1 MEGLG
6 DRRIMR
12 LALPLVAFAL
22 ATACLA
28 GTGWAAV
35 SEADLEA
42 LRQEFQAALDEKQTN
57 IDHVWTMLA
66 AALVFLMQG
75 GFLLLEAGM
84 VRSKN
89 SINVAQ
95 KNIADFIIAG
105 CAFWLLGFGLMFGPS
120 AGGWFGFESPF
131 WNHSGD
137 WDFTFFVFQLVFC
150 GTAATILSGA
160 VAERMRFG
168 GYLIASVCIAMI
180 IYPVFGH
187 WAWGNLLIADN
198 PAWLADIGFID
209 FAGSTVVHS
218 VGGWIGLAAV
228 VVTGARIGRFDE
240 NGNPLPI
247 HGHSAV
253 LATMGA
259 ILLWV
264 GWIGFNGGSTT
275 AGTPAFAHIISNT
288 ILSACFGGA
297 VAMAIGRWHEGL
309 HRPVW
314 PINGVLGGLVGI
326 TAGCD
331 VLDTYGAIMV
341 GLSSGVVVFYAT
353 QFLERV
359 LKLDDAVG
367 AIAVHGVCG
376 AWGTI
381 VLAVFMPVEQ
391 LGELSRL
398 EQIGVQVLGVSI
410 AFAWAF
416 GTGYVMFKTIDLTI
430 GLRVSAAHELEG
442 LNSAEHGTTLGTGLL
457 QQALNDLASGKAD
470 LGRRLDES
478 TGDESAELAFSF
490 NQLMA
495 KLEEMIDGIAGGAER
510 LVTASAELSST
521 STQLSESSQGMLARA
536 KDVSLTTEQVSG
548 NVQSMAMAVSGVNNH
563 VGNIA
568 SDANEVS
575 DHVTAVSAEMR
586 NMTSAMAGIAANA
599 REAKRIADTAVGR
612 VTAATG
618 TINTLGEASD
628 RIGAV
633 LEAIRKIAAQTRM
646 LSLNATIEAE
656 RAGIAGKGFA
666 VVAGEVKR
674 LADDTASA
682 TEQIECRIEE
692 IRGGTGRAVDAISA
706 ISDVIDEVN
715 QAVGD
720 ISGSADVQIEVTST
734 MATRMT
740 DAEARSGDMAERIR
754 EVAESARSVSSDAQ
768 HAAEGTRSVTRD
780 IAEVKQAASQASSG
794 AMTVSIASADVSAI
808 ADQLRQAVGQLGGA
822 GKLAKPAV

>member
-1 MEGLG
+1 
-6 DRRIMR
+6 MR
-12 LALPLVAFAL
+12 FLLTFAVIAL
-22 ATACLA
+22 AAAALSDSV
-28 GTGWAAV
+28 WAAV

-42 LRQEFQAALDEKQTN
+42 LRQEFQAALDDKQTN

-105 CAFWLLGFGLMFGPS
+105 CAFWVLGFGLMFGPS
-120 AGGWFGFESPF
+120 QGGWFGFESPF

-168 GYLIASVCIAMI
+168 GYLIAAVCVALF
-180 IYPVFGH
+180 IYPIFGH

-198 PAWLADIGFID
+198 TAWLADMGFID

-218 VGGWIGLAAV
+218 VGGWIGLAAIV
-228 VVTGARIGRFDE
+228 VAGARIGRFDE

-259 ILLWV
+259 IILWV

-275 AGTPAFAHIISNT
+275 AGTPAFAHIVSNT

-297 VAMAIGRWHEGL
+297 IAMAIGRWHEGL

-314 PINGVLGGLVGI
+314 PINGVLAGLVGI

-331 VLDTYGAIMV
+331 VLDTYGAIAI
-341 GLSSGVVVFYAT
+341 GLTSGVVVFYAT
-353 QFLERV
+353 MFLERV

-367 AIAVHGVCG
+367 AVAVHGVCG
-376 AWGTI
+376 AWGT
-381 VLAVFMPVEQ
+381 VLLAVLMPADA
-391 LGELSRL
+391 LGETSRL
-398 EQIGVQVLGVSI
+398 AQIGIQALGVGV

-416 GTGYVMFKTIDLTI
+416 GSGYVVFKLIDVTM

-457 QQALNDLASGKAD
+457 QQALNDLAMGNAD
-470 LGRRLDES
+470 LSRRLDES
-478 TGDESAELAFSF
+478 TGDEAAELAISF
-490 NQLMA
+490 NHLMA
-495 KLEEMIDGIAGGAER
+495 KLEEMIDGIAGGAQR
-510 LVTASAELSST
+510 LVAASGDLNRTSGLLSS
-521 STQLSESSQGMLARA
+521 SSQGMLSRA
-536 KDVSLTTEQVSG
+536 EDVSLTTERVSG
-548 NVQSMAMAVSGVNNH
+548 NVESMASAVGGVNNN
-563 VGNIA
+563 VGDISGHA
-568 SDANEVS
+568 TEVS
-575 DHVTAVSAEMR
+575 EHMAVVSAEVR
-586 NMTSAMAGIAANA
+586 NMAAAMEAIANGA
-599 REAKRIADTAVGR
+599 RDAKSIADTAVGR
-612 VTAATG
+612 VTEATG

-633 LEAIRKIAAQTRM
+633 LEAIRKIAKQTRM
-646 LSLNATIEAE
+646 LALNATIEAE
-656 RAGIAGKGFA
+656 RAGVAGKGFA

-674 LADDTASA
+674 LADDTAAA
-682 TEQIECRIEE
+682 TEQIESRIEE
-692 IRGGTGRAVDAISA
+692 IRGGTGQAVSAIGA
-706 ISDVIDEVN
+706 ISDVIDQVN
-715 QAVGD
+715 NAVAG
-720 ISGSADVQIEVTST
+720 ISGSADHQIEVTST
-734 MATRMT
+734 ISGRIA
-740 DAEARSGDMAERIR
+740 DAEARAGRMAERIR
-754 EVAESARSVSSDAQ
+754 EVADTAHSVSAEAQ
-768 HAAEGTRSVTRD
+768 RAAEGTRSVTND
-780 IAEVKQAASQASSG
+780 LAEVKQAASEASSG
-794 AMTVSIASADVSAI
+794 AATVSNASADVSAI
-808 ADQLRQAVGQLGGA
+808 ADQLRDAVGRLGAA
-822 GKLAKPAV
+822 GKLGSQTG

>member
-1 MEGLG
+1 M
-6 DRRIMR
+6 RIAII
-12 LALPLVAFAL
+12 LALAVM
-22 ATACLA
+22 ATAGLA
-28 GTGWAAV
+28 QTGWAAV

-42 LRQEFQAALDEKQTN
+42 LRQEFQAALDDKQAN

-75 GFLLLEAGM
+75 GFLLLEAGL

-105 CAFWLLGFGLMFGPS
+105 CAFWLLGFSLMFGPS
-120 AGGWFGFESPF
+120 VGGWVGFESPF

-168 GYLIASVCIAMI
+168 GYLIASACISMF
-180 IYPVFGH
+180 IYPIFGH
-187 WAWGNLLIADN
+187 WAWGNLLVGDN
-198 PAWLADIGFID
+198 TAWLAEMGFID

-218 VGGWIGLAAV
+218 VGGWIGLAAIV
-228 VVTGARIGRFDE
+228 VAGARIGRFDE

-259 ILLWV
+259 LILWV

-275 AGTPAFAHIISNT
+275 AGTPAFAHIVSNT

-314 PINGVLGGLVGI
+314 PINGVLAGLVGI

-331 VLDTYGAIMV
+331 VLDTYGAIAV
-341 GLSSGVVVFYAT
+341 GLTSGAVVFYAT

-367 AIAVHGVCG
+367 AVPVHGVCG

-381 VLAVFMPVEQ
+381 LLALLMPAEALGETSRLSQ
-391 LGELSRL
+391 LG
-398 EQIGVQVLGVSI
+398 VQALGVGI
-410 AFAWAF
+410 AFVWAF
-416 GTGYVMFKTIDLTI
+416 GTAWIMFKLIDATI

-457 QQALNDLASGKAD
+457 QQALNDLAAGKAD
-470 LGRRLDES
+470 LSRRLDES
-478 TGDESAELAFSF
+478 TGDEAAELAYSF
-490 NQLMA
+490 NRLMA
-495 KLEEMIDGIAGGAER
+495 KLEELIDGIAAGAQR
-510 LVTASAELSST
+510 LVSASLDLNST
-521 STQLSESSQGMLARA
+521 STQLSSSSKGMLARA
-536 KDVSLTTEQVSG
+536 EDVSLTTERVSG
-548 NVQSMAMAVSGVNNH
+548 NVDSMAAAVGGVDNN
-563 VGNIA
+563 VGDI
-568 SDANEVS
+568 SSHANEVS
-575 DHVTAVSAEMR
+575 QHMAVVSSEVR
-586 NMTSAMAGIAANA
+586 NMASAMETIAAGA

-612 VTAATG
+612 VNEATS

-633 LEAIRKIAAQTRM
+633 LEAIRKIAKQTRM
-646 LSLNATIEAE
+646 LALNATIEAE
-656 RAGIAGKGFA
+656 RAGVAGKGFA

-674 LADDTASA
+674 LADDTAAA
-682 TEQIECRIEE
+682 TETIENRIEE
-692 IRGGTGRAVDAISA
+692 IRGGTGQAVDAISA
-706 ISDVIDEVN
+706 ISAVIDQVN
-715 QAVGD
+715 TAVSG
-720 ISGSADVQIEVTST
+720 ISGSADVQIGVTSAIT
-734 MATRMT
+734 GRIT
-740 DAEARSGDMAERIR
+740 DAEARAGRMAERIR
-754 EVAESARSVSSDAQ
+754 EVAETARSVSAEAQ
-768 HAAEGTRSVTRD
+768 RAAEGTRSVTSD
-780 IAEVKQAASQASSG
+780 LAEVKQAASLAFEGASTVSLASS
-794 AMTVSIASADVSAI
+794 DVSAI
-808 ADQLRQAVGQLGGA
+808 ADQLRDAVGQLGNA
-822 GKLAKPAV
+822 GRVAQKAG

>member
-1 MEGLG
+1 
-6 DRRIMR
+6 MR
-12 LALPLVAFAL
+12 FLLIPAAIAL
-22 ATACLA
+22 ATAALPQSVR
-28 GTGWAAV
+28 AAV

-42 LRQEFQAALDEKQTN
+42 LRQEFQAALDAKQTN

-105 CAFWLLGFGLMFGPS
+105 CAFWVLGFGLMFGPS
-120 AGGWFGFESPF
+120 TGGWFGFESPF

-168 GYLIASVCIAMI
+168 GYLIAAVCVALF

-198 PAWLADIGFID
+198 TAWLADMGFID

-218 VGGWIGLAAV
+218 VGGWIGLAAIV
-228 VVTGARIGRFDE
+228 VAGARIGRFDE

-259 ILLWV
+259 IVLWV

-275 AGTPAFAHIISNT
+275 AGTPAFAHIVSNT

-297 VAMAIGRWHEGL
+297 VAMTLGRWHEGL

-314 PINGVLGGLVGI
+314 PINGVLAGLVGI

-331 VLDTYGAIMV
+331 VLDTYGAIVV
-341 GLSSGVVVFYAT
+341 GLTSGVVVVYAT
-353 QFLERV
+353 MFLERV

-367 AIAVHGVCG
+367 AVPVHGICG

-381 VLAVFMPVEQ
+381 LLAVLMPAEALGETSRLTQ
-391 LGELSRL
+391 LG
-398 EQIGVQVLGVSI
+398 VQALGVGV

-416 GTGYVMFKTIDLTI
+416 GTGYIVFKLIDVTM

-442 LNSAEHGTTLGTGLL
+442 LNSAEHGTTLGTGFL
-457 QQALNDLASGKAD
+457 QQALHELAAGKAD
-470 LGRRLDES
+470 LSRRLDES
-478 TGDESAELAFSF
+478 TGDEAAELAFSF
-490 NQLMA
+490 NRLMA
-495 KLEEMIDGIAGGAER
+495 KLEEMIDGIAAGAQR
-510 LVTASAELSST
+510 LVAASGDLNRTSGQLSS
-521 STQLSESSQGMLARA
+521 SSQGMLSRA
-536 KDVSLTTEQVSG
+536 EDVAQTTEQVSG
-548 NVQSMAMAVSGVNNH
+548 NVQSMASAVGGVNAN
-563 VGNIA
+563 VGDISGHA
-568 SDANEVS
+568 SEVS
-575 DHVTAVSAEMR
+575 EHMAAVSAEVR
-586 NMTSAMAGIAANA
+586 NMAAAMEAIARGA
-599 REAKRIADTAVGR
+599 RDAKSIADTAVGR
-612 VTAATG
+612 VTEATG

-633 LEAIRKIAAQTRM
+633 LEAIRKIAKQTRM
-646 LSLNATIEAE
+646 LALNATIEAE
-656 RAGIAGKGFA
+656 RAGAAGKGFA

-674 LADDTASA
+674 LADDTAAA
-682 TEQIECRIEE
+682 TEQIESRIEE
-692 IRGGTGRAVDAISA
+692 IRGGTGQAVAAIGA
-706 ISDVIDEVN
+706 ISDVIDQVN
-715 QAVGD
+715 NAVAG
-720 ISGSADVQIEVTST
+720 ISGSADHQIAVTST
-734 MATRMT
+734 ISGRIS
-740 DAEARSGDMAERIR
+740 DAEARAGRMAERIR
-754 EVAESARSVSSDAQ
+754 EVADSAHAVSAEAQ
-768 HAAEGTRSVTRD
+768 RAAEGTRSVTGD
-780 IAEVKQAASQASSG
+780 LAEVKQAASEASRG
-794 AMTVSIASADVSAI
+794 AATVSVASADVSAI
-808 ADQLRQAVGQLGGA
+808 ADQLRDAVGRLGSA
-822 GKLAKPAV
+822 GKLGTQAG